1 MMLFAACRKE
11 LDQVDIHEDKP
22 TSKVEVETNV
32 SGVIKDE
39 RSQIIPSATIILNDR
54 STQSDINGYFEIRD
68 VYVNEEIDYMTIKK
82 PGYFDQVESIC
93 PLLADLHFIDISIE
107 EKLYTH
113 SSDAD
118 EDFTFFY

>member
-39 RSQIIPSATIILNDR
+39 RSQIIPFATDFKKLR
-54 STQSDINGYFEIRD
+54 SFSTRNCDNF
-68 VYVNEEIDYMTIKK
+68 
-82 PGYFDQVESIC
+82 
-93 PLLADLHFIDISIE
+93 
-107 EKLYTH
+107 
-113 SSDAD
+113 SSDHHFFVYPFL
-118 EDFTFFY
+118 DF